1 MSNIVV
7 YTAIFGGVDDLLE
20 PKFIPDNC
28 DFVCFTDSTHFKSDV
43 WDIRVVKPYYEQ
55 PVRNSR
61 YYKTKPHI
69 YLSDYEISIWI
80 DGTFFINKDI
90 NDMIDRYLSD
100 VNMACFS
107 HNNTALDPHN
117 CIYASAEYIL
127 YLGNKNYNKNT
138 SPDRSIEKSY
148 KDNPELIK
156 PQIEKYKEEGYPQDN
171 GLVISGVLFR
181 RHNETDVIKVMED
194 WWTEIKYHSHICQ
207 LSLPY
212 VFWKNNF
219 KFNWIDGDIRNH
231 SYIPHEGKHT
241 FKTVKKGYGMV
252 SEEYFLNMELQKG
265 GGGKEMITNNHTL
278 NTVRDVVEYY
288 SNKDNLIKQQE
299 NLNPTNWQY
308 FNCML
313 AEFRCGVEDH
323 HDMGWDKLSIDY
335 YNSKEF
341 MTDAEIKRY
350 LMLEPVEFGNGFI
363 KHSYHRACAMIGRLI
378 SGKPYIPFY
387 IEGKHLYDE
396 IREDDGKHRVQPL
409 VSRVKGLDKVNIP
422 AGDFTVTQSGILSLM
437 GIRQNDDVDIIISSN
452 ARHQLFHGNRNFIRM
467 DDVEIFESNKP
478 KFNIFG
484 AHGDDDLITN
494 YSFQIGGYNFLEPR
508 FYFSRKNNITDRDKS
523 DWEGIRKFFE
533 SKSHKGYPFHILSDD
548 QWGAQCLP
556 KM

>member
-1 MSNIVV
+1 MKNKVV
-7 YTAIFGGVDDLLE
+7 IYTAIFGGCDDLLE

-28 DFVCFTDSTHFKSDV
+28 DFVCFTDSDFKSDI
-43 WDIRVVKPYYEQ
+43 WDVRKVVPYYEQ

-61 YYKTKPHI
+61 HYKTKPHI
-69 YLSDYEISIWI
+69 YLSEYEISIWM
-80 DGTFFINKDI
+80 DGTFVVEKDI
-90 NDMIDRYLSD
+90 NDMVDRYLSD

-156 PQIEKYKEEGYPQDN
+156 PQMEKYKKEGYPVDN

-181 RHNETDVIKVMED
+181 RHNEEDVIKVMED

-212 VFWKNNF
+212 AFWKNDF
-219 KFNWIDGDIRNH
+219 KWNWIDGDIRNH
-231 SYIPHEGKHT
+231 SYFPHGGKHT
-241 FKTVKKGYGMV
+241 FKTVKKGFGLV
-252 SEEYFLNMELQKG
+252 SEEYFLSMELQKG
-265 GGGKEMITNNHTL
+265 GGGKEMVTNNHTL
-278 NTVRDVVEYY
+278 NTVGDVVEYY

-323 HDMGWDKLSIDY
+323 HDMGWDKLSTDY

-378 SGKPYIPFY
+378 NRKPYIPFY
-387 IEGKHLYDE
+387 IEEKYLYDE
-396 IREDDGKHRVQPL
+396 IRDDDGKHRVQPL

-422 AGDFTVTQSGILSLM
+422 TGDFTVTQSGILSLM

-452 ARHQLFHGNRNFIRM
+452 ARHQLFNGNRNFIRM

-484 AHGDDDLITN
+484 AHGDDDLIMN
-494 YSFQIGGYNFLEPR
+494 YSFQVGGYNFLEPR

-533 SKSHKGYPFHILSDD
+533 RKSHKGYPFHILSDE
-548 QWGAQCLP
+548 QWGVQCLP
-556 KM
+556 KT

>member
-1 MSNIVV
+1 MKNKVV
-7 YTAIFGGVDDLLE
+7 IYTAIFGGCDDLLE

-28 DFVCFTDSTHFKSDV
+28 DFVCFTDSDFKSDI
-43 WDIRVVKPYYEQ
+43 WDVRKVVPYYEQ

-61 YYKTKPHI
+61 HYKTKPHI
-69 YLSDYEISIWI
+69 YLSEYEISIWM
-80 DGTFFINKDI
+80 DGTFVVEKDI
-90 NDMIDRYLSD
+90 NDMVDRYLSD

-138 SPDRSIEKSY
+138 GPDRSIEKSY

-156 PQIEKYKEEGYPQDN
+156 PQMEKYKKEGYPVDN

-181 RHNETDVIKVMED
+181 RHNEEDVIKVMED

-212 VFWKNNF
+212 AFWKNDF
-219 KFNWIDGDIRNH
+219 KWNWIDGDIRNH
-231 SYIPHEGKHT
+231 SYFPHGGKHT
-241 FKTVKKGYGMV
+241 FKTVKKGFGLV
-252 SEEYFLNMELQKG
+252 SEEYFLSMELQKG
-265 GGGKEMITNNHTL
+265 GGGKEMVTNNHTL
-278 NTVRDVVEYY
+278 NTVGDVVEYY

-323 HDMGWDKLSIDY
+323 HDMGWDKLSTDY

-378 SGKPYIPFY
+378 NRKPYIPFY
-387 IEGKHLYDE
+387 IEEKYLYDE
-396 IREDDGKHRVQPL
+396 IRDDDGKHRVQPL

-422 AGDFTVTQSGILSLM
+422 TGDFTVTQSGILSLM

-452 ARHQLFHGNRNFIRM
+452 ARHQLFNGNRNFIRM

-484 AHGDDDLITN
+484 AHGDDDLIMN
-494 YSFQIGGYNFLEPR
+494 YSFQVGGYNFLEPR

-533 SKSHKGYPFHILSDD
+533 RKSHKGYPFHILSDE
-548 QWGAQCLP
+548 QWGLKYIDEQ
-556 KM
+556 

>member
-1 MSNIVV
+1 MKNKVV
-7 YTAIFGGVDDLLE
+7 IYTAIFGGCDDLLE

-28 DFVCFTDSTHFKSDV
+28 DFVCFTDSDFKSDI
-43 WDIRVVKPYYEQ
+43 WDVRKVVPYYEQ

-61 YYKTKPHI
+61 HYKTKPHI
-69 YLSDYEISIWI
+69 YLSEYEISIWM
-80 DGTFFINKDI
+80 DGTFVVEKDI
-90 NDMIDRYLSD
+90 NDMVDRYLSD

-117 CIYASAEYIL
+117 CIYVSAEYIL

-156 PQIEKYKEEGYPQDN
+156 PQMEKYKKEGYPVDN

-181 RHNETDVIKVMED
+181 RHNEEDVIKVMED

-212 VFWKNNF
+212 VFWKNDF
-219 KFNWIDGDIRNH
+219 KWNWIDGDIRNH
-231 SYIPHEGKHT
+231 SYFPHGGKHT
-241 FKTVKKGYGMV
+241 FKTVKKGFGLV
-252 SEEYFLNMELQKG
+252 SEEYFLSMELQKG
-265 GGGKEMITNNHTL
+265 GGGKEMVTNNHTL
-278 NTVRDVVEYY
+278 NTVGDVVEYY

-323 HDMGWDKLSIDY
+323 HDMGWDKLSTDY

-378 SGKPYIPFY
+378 NRKPYIPFY
-387 IEGKHLYDE
+387 IEEKYLYDE
-396 IREDDGKHRVQPL
+396 IRDDDGKHRVQPL

-422 AGDFTVTQSGILSLM
+422 TGDFTITQSGILSLM

-452 ARHQLFHGNRNFIRM
+452 ARHQLFNGNRNFIRM

-484 AHGDDDLITN
+484 AHGDDDLIMN
-494 YSFQIGGYNFLEPR
+494 YSFQVGGYNFLEPR

-533 SKSHKGYPFHILSDD
+533 RKSHKGYPFHILSDE
-548 QWGAQCLP
+548 QWGVQCLP
-556 KM
+556 KT

>member
-1 MSNIVV
+1 MKNKVV
-7 YTAIFGGVDDLLE
+7 IYTAIFGGCDDLLE

-28 DFVCFTDSTHFKSDV
+28 DFVCFTDSDFKSDI
-43 WDIRVVKPYYEQ
+43 WDVRKVVPYYEQ

-61 YYKTKPHI
+61 HYKTKPHI
-69 YLSDYEISIWI
+69 YLSEYEISIWM
-80 DGTFFINKDI
+80 DGTFVVEKDI
-90 NDMIDRYLSD
+90 NDMVDRYLSD

-117 CIYASAEYIL
+117 CIYVSAEYIL

-156 PQIEKYKEEGYPQDN
+156 PQMEKYKKEGYPVDN

-181 RHNETDVIKVMED
+181 RHNEEDVIKVMED

-212 VFWKNNF
+212 AFWKNDF
-219 KFNWIDGDIRNH
+219 KWNWIDGDIRNH
-231 SYIPHEGKHT
+231 SYFPHGGKHT
-241 FKTVKKGYGMV
+241 FKTVKKGFGLV
-252 SEEYFLNMELQKG
+252 SEEYFLSMELQKG
-265 GGGKEMITNNHTL
+265 GGGKEMVTNNHTL
-278 NTVRDVVEYY
+278 NTVGDVVEYY

-323 HDMGWDKLSIDY
+323 HDMGWDKLSTDY

-378 SGKPYIPFY
+378 NRKPYIPFY
-387 IEGKHLYDE
+387 IEEKYLYDE
-396 IREDDGKHRVQPL
+396 IRDDDGKHRVQPL

-422 AGDFTVTQSGILSLM
+422 TGDFTVTQSGILSLM

-452 ARHQLFHGNRNFIRM
+452 ARHQLFNGNRNFIRM

-484 AHGDDDLITN
+484 AHGDDDLIMN
-494 YSFQIGGYNFLEPR
+494 YSFQVGGYNFLEPR

-533 SKSHKGYPFHILSDD
+533 RKSHKGYPFHILSDE
-548 QWGAQCLP
+548 QWGVQCLP
-556 KM
+556 KT

>member
-1 MSNIVV
+1 VKNKVV
-7 YTAIFGGVDDLLE
+7 IYTAIFGGCDDLLE

-28 DFVCFTDSTHFKSDV
+28 DFVCFTDSDFKSDI
-43 WDIRVVKPYYEQ
+43 WDVRKVVPYYEQ

-61 YYKTKPHI
+61 HYKTKPHI
-69 YLSDYEISIWI
+69 YLSEYEISIWM
-80 DGTFFINKDI
+80 DGTFVVEKDI
-90 NDMIDRYLSD
+90 NDMVDRYLSD

-156 PQIEKYKEEGYPQDN
+156 PQMEKYKKEGYPVDN

-181 RHNETDVIKVMED
+181 RHNEEDVIKVMED

-212 VFWKNNF
+212 AFWKNDF
-219 KFNWIDGDIRNH
+219 KWNWIDGDIRNH
-231 SYIPHEGKHT
+231 SYFPHGGKHT
-241 FKTVKKGYGMV
+241 FKTVKKGFGLV
-252 SEEYFLNMELQKG
+252 SEEYFLSMELQKG
-265 GGGKEMITNNHTL
+265 GGGKEMVTNNHTL
-278 NTVRDVVEYY
+278 NTVGDVVEYY

-323 HDMGWDKLSIDY
+323 HDMGWDKLSTDY

-378 SGKPYIPFY
+378 NRKPYIPFY
-387 IEGKHLYDE
+387 IEEKYLYDE
-396 IREDDGKHRVQPL
+396 IRDDDGKHRVQPL

-422 AGDFTVTQSGILSLM
+422 TGDFTVTQSGILSLM

-452 ARHQLFHGNRNFIRM
+452 ARHQLFNGNRNFIRM

-484 AHGDDDLITN
+484 AHGDDDLIMN
-494 YSFQIGGYNFLEPR
+494 YSFQVGGYNFLEPR

-533 SKSHKGYPFHILSDD
+533 RKSHKGYPFHILSDE
-548 QWGAQCLP
+548 QWGVQCLP
-556 KM
+556 KT